1 MSGPK
6 PTAECEVCNGPVST
20 FIAYNHENGTQTERI
35 LREDWKASVDAHHEY
50 EASLRAE
57 VERAGAL
64 IEEVVVRF
72 GEHADVREGVA
83 AWHLYASELKP
94 WLDDNRPGWRDRVAA
109 LDRKERK

>member
-35 LREDWKASVDAHHEY
+35 LREDWEASVDAHHEY

-57 VERAGAL
+57 VERL
-64 IEEVVVRF
+64 K
-72 GEHADVREGVA
+72 DLVRE
-83 AWHLYASELKP
+83 
-94 WLDDNRPGWRDRVAA
+94 A
-109 LDRKERK
+109 LDKERDSRTLYELGLDWRTRAEVALARKVKP